1 MRIAGAFRRSDTMVS
16 VMRAEDGSFVDVNP
30 AFEAALGWRIE
41 EVVGRRPLEL
51 GIWADLGTRSGL
63 LMRLQAGESIAGHP
77 ARLRRRDGTTFP
89 ALLDVELLDHEGG
102 LYVLCMGRPATEE
115 AGACAPGE
123 DSGNYHELYLAAA
136 EGLYRS
142 LPERGFID
150 VNPAMAR
157 ILGYESAEQ
166 LLREA
171 PPSAHDFYVDASQ
184 SRRLYEQLLR
194 DGHIDQVRSQV
205 YRRDGSII
213 WISENARVVR
223 DEHGRPLFYEGSV
236 VDITAEV
243 AAEAALRQSEALYR
257 ILVDNCRDGVFLIQR
272 GTIVFANEALASMLG
287 YRSEELF
294 GTEYMALVAPED
306 RPAQLQRRMQRESG
320 SQAVQQYEVNLLRK
334 DGSAAL
340 FSVHADAVEFEGDIA
355 SAGVMRDVTEERR
368 QRLALEEAERRYRE
382 LFEES
387 PVGLFRTR
395 RDGGVLQV
403 NPAMARLLGFD
414 SPAQLKQELASMNA
428 IYVRP
433 GDRDALVERVLRDGT
448 IADQELQVLAK
459 DGRRLWVRVNVRVL
473 PGGDERE
480 RHFAGSMQDIS
491 AHREAEQRLKFHAT
505 HDPLTGLPNRLLFQ
519 QRLGEA
525 LRTARATNDHSYAVL
540 FLDLDGF
547 KLVNDSLGH
556 AAGDRLLVTLA
567 EKLAHSLEGEALV
580 ARYGGDEFTI
590 LPTMPCG
597 RERAEALA
605 DRILRLFGAPFDI
618 GGQQVFSGSS
628 VGIVLGRPEYRSAD
642 QVLRDADTA
651 MYRAKALGKSAH
663 VVFDEAMHR
672 AARERFQLE
681 TDVRLAFERREFRVH
696 YQPIVDL
703 ASGAVRGC
711 EALVRWQHP
720 DRGLLLPSEFL
731 PAAEESGLIAAL
743 DWWVMEEACRQ
754 MALWHA
760 RHPAYA
766 GLRLNVNMDERQ
778 LASRNLVPS
787 VQAVLDQTGID
798 PRRLM
803 LEVTETVFRAG
814 REGAAAMLQRL
825 KGLGVGLVVDDFG
838 TGYSSLD
845 SFASSPFDA
854 LKIDHNFIRDV
865 ESNPRH
871 RAIVRTIIRFAED
884 LGLALTAEGVETQ
897 QQRRL
902 LMELRCGEGQ
912 GFLFARAMPAD
923 QFESLLR
930 GASLPLA
937 AGA

>member
-16 VMRAEDGSFVDVNP
+16 VLRAEDGSFVDVNP
-30 AFEAALGWRIE
+30 AFEAVLGWRIE
-41 EVVGRRPLEL
+41 EVVGRRPIEL
-51 GIWADLGTRSGL
+51 DLWPDLGARSGL
-63 LMRLQAGESIAGHP
+63 LMRLQAEQA
-77 ARLRRRDGTTFP
+77 LRDEPVSLRTRDGATVQ
-89 ALLDVELLDHEGG
+89 LLVDVELLDHEGA
-102 LYVLCMGRPATEE
+102 LYVLCMGRRADGPPA
-115 AGACAPGE
+115 APSG
-123 DSGNYHELYLAAA
+123 DSGGYRELYLAAA

-142 LPERGFID
+142 LPGRGFVD

-157 ILGYESAEQ
+157 ILGFESAEQ

-171 PPSAHDFYVDASQ
+171 PPSAHSFYVDPVH
-184 SRRLYEQLLR
+184 SRKLHEDLLR
-194 DGHIDQVRSQV
+194 DGHIEQVRSQV
-205 YRRDGSII
+205 YRRDGSVI

-223 DEHGRPLFYEGSV
+223 DENGRPLFYEGSV

-272 GTIVFANEALASMLG
+272 GTVVFANEALARMLG
-287 YRSEELF
+287 YRPEELF

-306 RPAQLQRRMQRESG
+306 RPAQMQRRVQRESG
-320 SQAVQQYEVNLLRK
+320 SQAVQQYEVTMLRK
-334 DGSAAL
+334 DGSLAL

-368 QRLALEEAERRYRE
+368 QRQALEEAERRYRE

-395 RDGGVLQV
+395 RDGAVVEV
-403 NPAMARLLGFD
+403 NPAMARLLGFA
-414 SPAQLKQELASMNA
+414 SPAELKQELPSMHG
-428 IYVRP
+428 IYLRV
-433 GDRDALVERVLRDGT
+433 GDREALVERVLREGLINDH
-448 IADQELQVLAK
+448 ELQIRAR
-459 DGRRLWVRVNVRVL
+459 DGRRLWVRANVRLL
-473 PGGDERE
+473 PGEGGRAP
-480 RHFAGSMQDIS
+480 HFAGSMQDIS

-525 LRTARATNDHSYAVL
+525 LRTARATGDYGYAVL

-556 AAGDRLLVTLA
+556 AAGDRLLVSLA
-567 EKLAHSLEGEALV
+567 EKLAHALEGEALV

-590 LPTMPCG
+590 LPSGLCD
-597 RERAEALA
+597 RARAEAIA
-605 DRILRLFGAPFDI
+605 ERVLRLFALPFDI

-672 AARERFQLE
+672 AARARFRLE
-681 TDVRLAFERREFRVH
+681 TDVRLAFERSEFRVH

-703 ASGAVRGC
+703 ASGQVRAC

-720 DRGLLLPSEFL
+720 ERGLLPPSEFL
-731 PAAEESGLIAAL
+731 GAAEESGLIAAL

-754 MALWHA
+754 VARWHERFP
-760 RHPAYA
+760 RHA
-766 GLRLNVNMDERQ
+766 GLRLNVNVDERQ
-778 LASRNLVPS
+778 LAGRNLLPS
-787 VQAVLDQTGID
+787 VRAVLDQTGID

-803 LEVTETVFRAG
+803 LEVTETVFRSG
-814 REGAAAMLQRL
+814 RDGGAATLQRL
-825 KGLGVGLVVDDFG
+825 KELGVGLVVDDFG

-854 LKIDHNFIRDV
+854 LKVDHAFVRDV
-865 ESNPRH
+865 ESNLRH

-884 LGLALTAEGVETQ
+884 LGLALTAEGVETP

-902 LMELRCGEGQ
+902 LLDLRCTEGQ
-912 GFLFARAMPAD
+912 GHLFAPAMPA
-923 QFESLLR
+923 QAFEALLQ
-930 GASLPLA
+930 GSPLA
-937 AGA
+937 ASA